1 MFSKRTDFAS
11 QPTADLIRASHL
23 EIGVTG
29 TCIAVVAFRE
39 VVPDTNPPVHVGT
52 NCNNQWLKL
61 QSHALQKQYQDSH
74 F

>member
-11 QPTADLIRASHL
+11 QPTADLIGASHL

-29 TCIAVVAFRE
+29 TGIAVVAFRE
-39 VVPDTNPPVHVGT
+39 VVPNTNPPVHVGT

-61 QSHALQKQYQDSH
+61 QSHALQ
-74 F
+74 